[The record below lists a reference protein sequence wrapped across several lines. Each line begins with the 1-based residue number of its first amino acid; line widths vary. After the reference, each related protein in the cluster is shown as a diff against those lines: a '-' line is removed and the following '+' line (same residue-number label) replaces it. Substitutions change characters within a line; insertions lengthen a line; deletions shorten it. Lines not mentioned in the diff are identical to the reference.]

1 MFEVILVIRMAIFVS
16 KMAQNF
22 DTVFKLYKTVGG
34 SLMDLDIN
42 YKFPFSIL
50 IAGIGCLV
58 GTIGFILRIIHLI
71 INRKKDVPQSG
82 FSELQE
88 NCAMPQ

>member
-1 MFEVILVIRMAIFVS
+1 MAIFVS

-34 SLMDLDIN
+34 SVMDLDIN

-71 INRKKDVPQSG
+71 INRTKDVPQSG
-82 FSELQE
+82 FSELHE